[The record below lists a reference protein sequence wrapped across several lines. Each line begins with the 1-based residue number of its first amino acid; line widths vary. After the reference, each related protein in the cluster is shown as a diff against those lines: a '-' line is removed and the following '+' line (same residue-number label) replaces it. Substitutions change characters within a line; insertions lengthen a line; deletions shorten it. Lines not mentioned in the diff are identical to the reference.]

1 MIKDGSTYV
10 PITNSSGE
18 SVSLETSSSSDKG
31 YSSSIPIAIENENGT
46 DLNSDGDDYGYYIA
60 ISING
65 IYESEGYSSW
75 QVLYTDSNG
84 VIDDNS
90 ILSMNSITNKEQE
103 FEQDLNGDNSIGID
117 LQSLDTIS
125 TDNIGDLLKKD
136 STGTYIIFD
145 DNDTPDNDSDDF
157 EVTLTYSDGSTPDL
171 EDSYQDGTV
180 DNLFTVSSIP
190 YSVESYLENGEKEY
204 LLVIKNETKDS
215 YDNLTSSS
223 FTTYVVSVDSND
235 PNLGVINSVGTN
247 TKSLGPTESKLNID
261 LDGDNIIWSSATVT
275 LSDVTVDGVVSD
287 ESVTGVATAA
297 ALKQSVYDSTLF
309 ITDVNGVNY
318 VIVDSDNNS
327 VTFDTYET
335 CLLYTSDAAD
345 E

>member
-1 MIKDGSTYV
+1 
-10 PITNSSGE
+10 IT
-18 SVSLETSSSSDKG
+18 
-31 YSSSIPIAIENENGT
+31 
-46 DLNSDGDDYGYYIA
+46 
-60 ISING
+60 
-65 IYESEGYSSW
+65 
-75 QVLYTDSNG
+75 
-84 VIDDNS
+84 
-90 ILSMNSITNKEQE
+90 IL
-103 FEQDLNGDNSIGID
+103 
-117 LQSLDTIS
+117 

-145 DNDTPDNDSDDF
+145 NNDTPDNDSDDF

-335 CLLYTSDAAD
+335 NGVISSTSSVYAVEGLDYDDDGENDKFKIAIRNRQINSVDSSIYDSWVTYTLTPSLTDKNAT
-345 E
+345 